1 MLSLKQIET
10 FYPENIRIYKRN
22 LLREYLQYI
31 ILEIIYR
38 SEYGNHLIFM
48 GGTAIHIIHGNQRFS
63 EVLDFD
69 NRGLNEEDFT
79 NLSIEVSKKLE
90 LLGYQVEIS
99 NRIGNAFRC
108 LIKFPGIFYQYNLSG
123 HAREKM
129 TIQLDTEPQNID
141 YKSESILI
149 SNFDILLKIRAVP
162 VDILLAQ
169 KILAILKRPRPMGR
183 DFFDTIFLFSR
194 TKPNY
199 HYLEEKMGLKGND
212 YLEEIKNVLLKKCDE
227 LDLKKLAADV
237 KPFLFHPDDAQRIL
251 LFPEFIQKMMK

>member
-1 MLSLKQIET
+1 MLSLAQIES
-10 FYPENIRIYKRN
+10 FYPENLRFYKRN

-63 EVLDFD
+63 EDLDFD

-79 NLSIEVSKKLE
+79 NLSIEISKKLE
-90 LLGYQVEIS
+90 LLGYQAEIS
-99 NRIGNAFRC
+99 NRMGNAFRC

-123 HAREKM
+123 HTRGKM

-141 YKSESILI
+141 YKAESVLI
-149 SNFDILLKIRAVP
+149 KNFDILLKIRAVP
-162 VDILLAQ
+162 ADILLAQ
-169 KILAILKRPRPMGR
+169 KIFAILKRPRPMGR
-183 DFFDTIFLFSR
+183 DFFDAIFLFSK

-199 HYLEEKMGLKGND
+199 YYLIEKMGVKDHD
-212 YLEEIKNVLLKKCDE
+212 YLEEIRNILLKKCNE
-227 LDLKKLAADV
+227 LDFKKLAADV
-237 KPFLFHPDDAQRIL
+237 KPFLFHSDDAQRIL